1 MTDQRVKAD
10 NFAGAET
17 DRMFAGLQ
25 RDAGGVN
32 RFSYDREPAAVD
44 KKT

>member
-10 NFAGAET
+10 NFARAET
-17 DRMFAGLQ
+17 PRMLAGLQ
-25 RDAGGVN
+25 LDAGGVN
-32 RFSYDREPAAVD
+32 RFSHNREPAAVD